1 MKPETKPFPREKE
14 PNAWIFEKDGLF
26 VAFAL
31 EETTITLSLY
41 PSKDLMKICHNLE
54 NAGYRIIKQGE
65 APQIIREKKT
75 DREDAP
81 NPKEAFLIRV
91 GKALI
96 NTFLGGDWDPGIKFT
111 YPVDLPEFTKRV
123 LEETRKIPKGQV
135 ATYGEIAERVGSP
148 GGARAVGNALGQCP
162 LGLIIPCHRVVK
174 ANGQVGFFLAREIL
188 EREGV
193 KFRRGRIIL

>member
-1 MKPETKPFPREKE
+1 LSSQNKSIPRERK

-41 PSKDLMKICHNLE
+41 PRKDIKKICHLLE
-54 NAGYRIIKQGE
+54 NTGYRIVKQGG
-65 APQIIREKKT
+65 APQIIRETETGK
-75 DREDAP
+75 ENAP

-91 GKALI
+91 GKALM
-96 NTFLGGDWDPGIKFT
+96 NTFLGGDWDPGIKFA
-111 YPVDLPEFTKRV
+111 YPADLPEFTKRV

-135 ATYGEIAERVGSP
+135 ATYGAIAERIGSP

-162 LGLIIPCHRVVK
+162 LGLIVPCHRVIK
-174 ANGQVGFFLAREIL
+174 ANGRVGFFLAMEIL
-188 EREGV
+188 AREGV
-193 KFRRGRIIL
+193 KFRRGRIIH